1 MNAFEVEQE
10 LLPGCL
16 LLNCRRIADAR
27 GSFVKTFHAE
37 HFQQLGISFTLR
49 EAFHSHSTR
58 GVLRGMHF
66 QLPPHDHD
74 KLVACRSGRVLDVVL
89 DLRAG
94 PGYGRVAAVKLSGEA
109 DQLLFVPR
117 GLAHGF
123 LVLSDEA
130 VMDYQTSSVH
140 APAHDAGLRWDSFG
154 FDWGVHAPLLSPR
167 DAAHPA
173 LADFATPFTATG
185 A

>member
-1 MNAFEVEQE
+1 MNPFEVEAE

-16 LLNCRRIADAR
+16 LLRCRRLADAR
-27 GSFVKTFHAE
+27 GCFVKTFHAE
-37 HFQQLGISFTLR
+37 HFQQLGIAFTLR
-49 EAFHSHSTR
+49 EAFHSQSQR

-74 KLVACRSGRVLDVVL
+74 KLVACRSGRVRDVVL

-94 PGYGRVAAVKLSGEA
+94 PGYGRVAAVELSGEA

-154 FDWGVHAPLLSPR
+154 FDWGVPAPRLSPR

-173 LADFATPFTATG
+173 WADFATPFSASAT
-185 A
+185 